1 MANVKNQAWL
11 KGSWVC
17 GKRVLPSAY
26 SEMSIYTA
34 MDCIGKQVRY
44 AVSPMEH
51 FTVGKTDEIIARL
64 LAV

>member
-17 GKRVLPSAY
+17 GKRIIPNSYSAMFGY
-26 SEMSIYTA
+26 ASMH
-34 MDCIGKQVRY
+34 CIGKQVRY
-44 AVSPMEH
+44 AASPLEH
-51 FTVGKTDEIIARL
+51 AAVATTDKIIARL